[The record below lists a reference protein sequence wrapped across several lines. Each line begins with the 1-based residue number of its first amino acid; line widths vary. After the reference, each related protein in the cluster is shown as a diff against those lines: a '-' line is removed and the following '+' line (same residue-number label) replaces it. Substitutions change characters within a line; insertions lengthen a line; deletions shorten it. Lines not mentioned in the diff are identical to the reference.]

1 MQRKRTRSIRKAIYQ
16 LKKVYGFQVTLCRP
30 QNTNFNF
37 ETGVES
43 NVTSFKIIKKAILLP
58 SELRKTNKDVEYS
71 YAVKEILLDWQDIKI
86 IGIERNDIILFNDES
101 WRVSEI
107 DDYEL
112 KTIKWVKIV
121 HVVGAPYINPI
132 NPDVSTLVS
141 LTQGIVNE

>member
-1 MQRKRTRSIRKAIYQ
+1 M
-16 LKKVYGFQVTLCRP
+16 CRP

-58 SELRKTNKDVEYS
+58 SELRKSVKDVVYNYS
-71 YAVKEILLDWQDIKI
+71 EKELLLDWQDIKI

-112 KTIKWVKIV
+112 STVKWVKII
-121 HVVGAPYINPI
+121 HVVGAPYINPL
-132 NPDVSTLVS
+132 NPNISTIMS